1 MKKRNSTKQTLMNK
15 KLNSAEQLF
24 CDLAKKNKLDYEY
37 LYSSKEYPYLCD
49 FYIPKKNL
57 YIEVNIFW
65 THGHHWV
72 SNKKED
78 KQIIETWKSKN
89 NKFYDNAIYTWTDLD
104 VRNRKIA
111 RKNKLNYVVLWSIDD
126 IHEWFELNCPIG
138 QDYTKEYSWK
148 KQRSE

>member
-1 MKKRNSTKQTLMNK
+1 MNK

-24 CDLAKKNKLDYEY
+24 SDLAKKNKLDYEY
-37 LYSSKEYPYLCD
+37 LYSSTEYPYLCD

-104 VRNRKIA
+104 VRKRKIA